1 MFSLNPSSA
10 VPIYRQIV
18 DQTRRLIADGRLA
31 PGDRL
36 PSVRTIATELG
47 INPMTVSKA
56 YSMLDRAGVVL
67 RRPGVGMVVA
77 KAGADPTLAVEP
89 ETKALVANAK
99 DAGVSRADL
108 IAQIERIWEE
118 T

>member
-18 DQTRRLIADGRLA
+18 DQTRRLIAEGRLA

-36 PSVRTIATELG
+36 PSVRSIALELG

-56 YSMLDRAGVVL
+56 YSMLDQAGVVL

-77 KAGADPTLAVEP
+77 KTGADPTLALEP

-99 DAGVSRADL
+99 GAGVSRTDL